1 MTGHDVADQLRGSL
15 RRHPE
20 RTAVVVG
27 REQLSYRELELATD
41 RLAARLRELG
51 VRPGQTV
58 LLHLRQSADTLVGMV
73 AALRAGA
80 AWCVTEPGHPAERL
94 AALTRDL
101 ECGAVV
107 WDGAADSDVREAVAR
122 LADEAPAPL
131 AVLDLAEL
139 GRSVPQGAATG
150 PGPWTEVPPGAPA
163 YAITTSGSTGAPKA
177 VVVGRDN
184 LSAMV
189 AARGDEPGGIRFSA
203 CRFAWDGAL
212 MLTFGALCTG
222 GTAVLPDHAALR
234 DARASAELVLLRQA
248 TQVVC
253 PPSYYR
259 LMLPHLAGAGAHL
272 REVVVAGEVVPPALV
287 AQHRAALP
295 TTRLRNEYGPTETT
309 VSVLGH
315 TLRDDSPRTVPVGRV
330 SGATSVHVLDERLE
344 PCPPGTVGEL
354 YVGGPQVTR
363 GYARRPART
372 ADSFVAD
379 PFSSRP
385 GARMYRTGD
394 LVLVGEDGEIEFR
407 GRADGQIKVRGI
419 RVERHGV
426 QAVLE
431 THPAVR
437 QAGVLGVPGDD
448 GALRLVAFWTP
459 AEDAVALPGPRELI
473 AHCRTSLVADAV
485 PEEYITLGSMPL
497 APSGKVDEAALLALL
512 TPRSGGGSAS
522 GPGGDER
529 EALSREV
536 AKMWARVLR
545 HEDFGPEDS
554 FFDAGGNSRSV
565 VELHL
570 CLETRWPGA
579 LRVGQLFDLDRVPE
593 QADALLAAGAR
604 PTPQ

>member
-1 MTGHDVADQLRGSL
+1 MTAYDVVDRLRGSL

-27 REQLSYRELELATD
+27 RERLGYRELEAATD

-58 LLHLRQSADTLVGMV
+58 LLHLRQSTHTLVGMV

-94 AALTRDL
+94 AALARDV

-107 WDGAADSDVREAVAR
+107 WDGAADPDAREAVAR
-122 LADEAPAPL
+122 LADGEPAPL
-131 AVLDLAEL
+131 PVLDLAEL
-139 GRSVPQGAATG
+139 GPSVPPGTVPA

-163 YAITTSGSTGAPKA
+163 YVITTSGSTGEPKA
-177 VVVGRDN
+177 IVVGRDN
-184 LSAMV
+184 LSAQL
-189 AARGDEPGGIRFSA
+189 AARGEEPGGTRFSA
-203 CRFAWDGAL
+203 CRFVWDGAL
-212 MLTFGALCTG
+212 LLTFGALCTG
-222 GTAVLPDHAALR
+222 GTAVLPDHAALP
-234 DARASAELVLLRQA
+234 DARACAELVLLRQA
-248 TQVVC
+248 TQMVC

-272 REVVVAGEVVPPALV
+272 REVVVAGEVVPAALV

-315 TLRDDSPRTVPVGRV
+315 TLRGDSPRTVPLGRT
-330 SGATSVHVLDERLE
+330 SGATSVYVLDERLE
-344 PCPPGTVGEL
+344 PSPPGAVGEL

-372 ADSFVAD
+372 AAGFVAD
-379 PFSSRP
+379 PFSSLP

-394 LVLVGEDGEIEFR
+394 LVLIGEDGEIEFR

-426 QAVLE
+426 EAVLE

-437 QAGVLGVPGDD
+437 QACVLGAPEAD
-448 GALRLVAFWTP
+448 GTLRLVAFWTP
-459 AEDAVALPGPRELI
+459 AGDAVALPGPRELI
-473 AHCRTSLVADAV
+473 AHCRTGLVADAV
-485 PEEYITLGSMPL
+485 PEEYVTVGSMPL

-512 TPRSGGGSAS
+512 TPPSGGGPAT

-536 AKMWARVLR
+536 AELWARVLR

-570 CLETRWPGA
+570 CLDERWPGA